1 MKNQNPFATICVTE
15 YTGRTR
21 NIMENAGYR
30 KTDLFHGPNGKTF
43 KIAHFSDGT
52 IIDSRKGRFLER
64 FYKKCYNE

>member
-1 MKNQNPFATICVTE
+1 MKHFATICVTE
-15 YTGRTR
+15 YEGRAR

-30 KTDLFHGPNGKTF
+30 RTELFYDKKGKVF

-52 IIDSRKGRFLER
+52 IIDGRKGNFLNK